1 MKSPFTGGNVI
12 LKQEDSELVFRKE
25 KFQYVY
31 LYYECEDTKEHFTT
45 TEIDEVNLAQ
55 VYNQYRI
62 KYGIPSPDEI
72 RQIRIAYGLTAA
84 KMSKILG
91 FGDNQYRLYENGDM
105 PSESNGK
112 ILGSIKDPSFFLKF
126 VENARG
132 QFEDSEYDLILSRLT
147 KVIAEQE
154 TPNAQ
159 ENLIFGSY
167 HRGICNGY
175 AAQSY
180 EKLKNTIL
188 FFIKGCEEVY
198 NTKMNKLLFYV
209 DFFAFKEHAQA
220 ITGLG
225 YKAIQYGPVP
235 VRWDRVY
242 SLIDGVEQEI
252 VEFPSGIFGTRLNTS
267 LMPDYSV
274 FSENEVLILKKVL
287 EKFKDVSAVAISDLS
302 HKEDAWI
309 KYSGTHEM
317 INFKEAFT
325 LRAL

>member
-1 MKSPFTGGNVI
+1 
-12 LKQEDSELVFRKE
+12 
-25 KFQYVY
+25 
-31 LYYECEDTKEHFTT
+31 
-45 TEIDEVNLAQ
+45 
-55 VYNQYRI
+55 
-62 KYGIPSPDEI
+62 
-72 RQIRIAYGLTAA
+72 
-84 KMSKILG
+84 MSKILG